1 MYGSGK
7 QNCQIIPESTQPDP
21 LYLGIG
27 IIWFVWQRCFH
38 FMLEVLLND
47 FLRREEKEAL
57 VIEQMVQSRTDWT
70 AQKII

>member
-1 MYGSGK
+1 
-7 QNCQIIPESTQPDP
+7 
-21 LYLGIG
+21 
-27 IIWFVWQRCFH
+27 
-38 FMLEVLLND
+38 MLEVLLND